1 MSQEAWSQR
10 ELELSAKLK
19 ALSTLYTLIDDA
31 TQMPFLDDDGAFF
44 LYTTEELA
52 REALDYYLQQL
63 RIWHVEP
70 IKQKDIV
77 PFLGREFYS
86 NGATEAIIDGHPYS
100 RLKPEI
106 LVAKPDYSAVPET
119 QRPVMNP
126 DYIRALT
133 MLKQEQYWK
142 VDYEN
147 KKQVFTAFE
156 DEMIRT
162 FVKAHFL
169 VPFQSNGNRIA
180 FASLDGDDGRTAM
193 PVFSD
198 WDQFALVYDLNE
210 WNGWV
215 MSADDLLH
223 GPADTVVL
231 NLNTLSFAMSKT
243 FMEKMFKI
251 YNEELSG
258 TES

>member
-19 ALSTLYTLIDDA
+19 ALPTLYTLIDDA
-31 TQMPFLDDDGAFF
+31 TQLPFLDDDGAFF
-44 LYTTEELA
+44 LFTSEELA

-63 RIWHVEP
+63 RIWHVES
-70 IKQKDIV
+70 IEQKDLI
-77 PFLGREFYS
+77 PFLGCEFYN
-86 NGATEAIIDGHPYS
+86 NGATEAIIDGHQYS
-100 RLKPEI
+100 RLMPEI
-106 LVAKPDYSAVPET
+106 LVTKPDYSAIPEK
-119 QRPVMNP
+119 QRPVTNP
-126 DYIRALT
+126 DFIRALT
-133 MLKQEQYWK
+133 MLKQEQFWK

-147 KKQVFTAFE
+147 KKQVFMTFE

-169 VPFQSNGNRIA
+169 VPFQSNGNRIS
-180 FASLDGDDGRTAM
+180 FASVNSDDGRTAM

-198 WDQFALVYDLNE
+198 WDQFALVYELDQ
-210 WNGWV
+210 WNGWN
-215 MSADDLLH
+215 MSAEDLLH

-231 NLNTLSFAMSKT
+231 NLNTLSFAMSKP
-243 FMEKMFKI
+243 FMEKMFEI
-251 YNEELSG
+251 YKNELSG